1 MTPLEQNW
9 KGDNVMGSGTWLS
22 GWAKRIKL
30 DLDYTNKIGA
40 SVSWFPVTIF
50 LKAGNGDTTK
60 VFNEVGANYKKIAVT
75 KADAIS
81 ELKVE
86 VEWWDSI
93 AQVGVL
99 HCSKSDWTIN
109 ADTSI
114 YIYYDNT
121 HADNPN
127 VGDKGSAAGQAV
139 WDNYF
144 TAVWHLDEATGAA
157 RNDSKGSNNL
167 TNYNNAAQID
177 GKVGKATNFIAA
189 NKTYLRIADN
199 AAVSMGDIDFTIEL
213 RFKIA
218 SETGDYQNPFRK
230 DNASGNREYMFTR
243 IKAGAANAKKIIYGI
258 PAGTTGTTSVTYEV
272 GTWYDVV
279 FYHDAT
285 NDVMG
290 VRTNV
295 DTLDT
300 KAISGGFPDKAAPFV
315 MGIGLYAGGKEY
327 FDGII
332 DEFRISKNIVRSL
345 AWIKG
350 TYNTLWDALLT
361 YGSEKT
367 RTPGIVTL
375 FNKGFN

>member
-1 MTPLEQNW
+1 MA
-9 KGDNVMGSGTWLS
+9 WLT

-30 DLDYTNKIGA
+30 DIDYTNKIGA
-40 SVSWFPVTIF
+40 SVTQFPVTIF
-50 LKAGNGDTTK
+50 LKAGNGQTTK
-60 VFNEVGANYKKIAVT
+60 VFDEVGANSKKIAVT
-75 KADAIS
+75 ESDGTT

-86 VEWWDSI
+86 IEQWDSTNKV
-93 AQVGVL
+93 AVL
-99 HCSKSDWTIN
+99 HTSLSTWTIN
-109 ADTSI
+109 ANTSI
-114 YIYYDNT
+114 YLYYDNT
-121 HADNPN
+121 HADNSN

-139 WDNYF
+139 WDSNF

-218 SETGDYQNPFRK
+218 SETGNYQNPFRK
-230 DNASGNREYMFTR
+230 DDASGNREYMFTR
-243 IKAGAANAKKIIYGI
+243 IKAGATNAKKILYGI
-258 PAGTTGTTSVTYEV
+258 PAGTYGTTSVTYEV

-285 NDVMG
+285 NNVMG

-350 TYNTLWDALLT
+350 TYNTLNDSLLT
-361 YGSEKT
+361 YGSEEMINSIFFGT
-367 RTPGIVTL
+367 N
-375 FNKGFN
+375 F